1 MSSGLMV
8 MGTMRA
14 LFFIWLQNILK
25 HNFKRNK
32 TVLLLITRIEDEK
45 SD

>member
-14 LFFIWLQNILK
+14 LFFIWLQNFL
-25 HNFKRNK
+25 KRNK

>member
-8 MGTMRA
+8 METMRA
-14 LFFIWLQNILK
+14 LFFISLQNFLK